1 MNLFPAPVWKT
12 QALRWLDSIF
22 VSSIF
27 LFECY
32 LRFFLSM
39 LKCSWHLKPDNSG
52 CWWHRMVS
60 LLHKKQ
66 IHRLVS
72 MFNCLWNRD
81 ENEKENS
88 QPFSL
93 GNQRRADKRKPPFCS
108 FLSRDNYPF
117 KEGNRKLK
125 KKIPQKEIKLQYSQ
139 KDCIKL
145 FYI

>member
-1 MNLFPAPVWKT
+1 MNLFPTPVWKT

-52 CWWHRMVS
+52 RWWHRMVS

-93 GNQRRADKRKPPFCS
+93 GNQRRAEKRKPPFCS